1 MPDLAP
7 LMCRPLNIDDDEPG
21 PRIPV
26 GRVYFILRAH
36 RRGWEGR
43 SFGRGSSYRS
53 EAGAS
58 CFVGVPAQ
66 GGVRQIYA
74 AHDGHEAI
82 GKRVKLG

>member
-1 MPDLAP
+1 MLT
-7 LMCRPLNIDDDEPG
+7 G
-21 PRIPV
+21 V
-26 GRVYFILRAH
+26 G
-36 RRGWEGR
+36 GKGDR
-43 SFGRGSSYRS
+43 SAGGSWDRS

-58 CFVGVPAQ
+58 GFVGVPAQ